1 MVDNAVKFV
10 YHLSLQCQELEM
22 LVNLV
27 CPDYSA
33 EKLPNYG
40 TSRMKLISDCVIEE
54 WQSLETSGFV
64 LTWMIVTFRFNMLYP
79 SLYFTNQVTYL

>member
-22 LVNLV
+22 LVNLA
-27 CPDYSA
+27 CPDYNA

-40 TSRMKLISDCVIEE
+40 TSPMKLITASQKNDRV
-54 WQSLETSGFV
+54 
-64 LTWMIVTFRFNMLYP
+64 
-79 SLYFTNQVTYL
+79 

>member
-10 YHLSLQCQELEM
+10 YQLSLQCQELEI

-40 TSRMKLISDCVIEE
+40 TSTMKL
-54 WQSLETSGFV
+54 T
-64 LTWMIVTFRFNMLYP
+64 LTLRHRRMTKFRNFRF
-79 SLYFTNQVTYL
+79 